1 VSGKTDVTTRSLFV
15 RQLFDHLRVYYTSDM
30 NLSNLT
36 VKTDY
41 DALTKLENEL
51 DNALLLKQQTEQ
63 VLSRLC

>member
-1 VSGKTDVTTRSLFV
+1 MSGKTDVTTRSLFV

>member
-1 VSGKTDVTTRSLFV
+1 MSGKTDVTTRSLFV
-15 RQLFDHLRVYYTSDM
+15 RQLFDRLRVYYTSDM

>member
-15 RQLFDHLRVYYTSDM
+15 RQLFDRLRVYYTSDM

>member
-1 VSGKTDVTTRSLFV
+1 
-15 RQLFDHLRVYYTSDM
+15 M